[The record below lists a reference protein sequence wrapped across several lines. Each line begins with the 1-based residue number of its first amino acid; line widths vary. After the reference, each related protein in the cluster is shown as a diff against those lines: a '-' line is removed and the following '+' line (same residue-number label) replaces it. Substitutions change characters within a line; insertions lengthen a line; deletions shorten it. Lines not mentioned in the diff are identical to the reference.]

1 MRRPQGSVA
10 LNNESDV
17 ACKLKY
23 GRSSRSVR
31 GPHLTAGTITRQRRS
46 PLLCVLRAS
55 TQSQPHIQR
64 PSGLTQGLAS
74 HSTKHGSKELDPY
87 EEFCVVFI
95 KMVDAVIIL
104 YIFLEKVYD

>member
-31 GPHLTAGTITRQRRS
+31 GPISLQVQQLVRGEAPSYVSYEHLYN
-46 PLLCVLRAS
+46 
-55 TQSQPHIQR
+55 
-64 PSGLTQGLAS
+64 PSHTFKG
-74 HSTKHGSKELDPY
+74 P
-87 EEFCVVFI
+87 
-95 KMVDAVIIL
+95 VD
-104 YIFLEKVYD
+104 